1 MGIEVFTFPQIKLLK
16 KEGKWTWESA
26 DGKLTPAAA
35 VGGRQQTLIVAT
47 AAGAGDRDGKQR
59 PETGEQGGGHDQP
72 REGR

>member
-16 KEGKWTWESA
+16 QEGNWTSESA
-26 DGKLTPAAA
+26 GGKLTLAAA
-35 VGGRQQTLIVAT
+35 AGGRQWPRRLVVVTET
-47 AAGAGDRDGKQR
+47 SKD